1 MKKNITCH
9 FYCIIIYVMTHLE
22 KYYFCYNIYVYLS
35 LLGVLRRVKGVSLP
49 SLELIAVD
57 GLENPALP
65 GPII

>member
-1 MKKNITCH
+1 
-9 FYCIIIYVMTHLE
+9 MTHLE
-22 KYYFCYNIYVYLS
+22 KCYFCYNIYVYLS